1 MIEYPWANLSIESDG
16 TPAGTTVRVG
26 EVKLEGVTSVAWKI
40 VGPDQMPEVTL
51 TMYAGKLSVIVP
63 IEAAPS

>member
-1 MIEYPWANLSIESDG
+1 MIPYPWSNLSIESDG
-16 TPAGTTVRVG
+16 TAQGTIVRVG

-40 VGPDQMPEVTL
+40 VGPDQLPEVTL
-51 TMYAGKLSVIVP
+51 TMYAGTLSVVIP